1 MKIVKVKIT
10 RWGISKLECIK
21 AIKNLM
27 GFTLREAKDVIEN
40 SEMPCVFKVYDNEKL
55 KVFKDY
61 TQTNIPSMNYT
72 VEDCNEDSDRDT
84 DAANLK
90 TMSITDLV
98 EGFAGAINN
107 AHEAFNA
114 LVSQN
119 EAIDYIK
126 SRLEAEVKRLKFN
139 NNNDLCIQ
147 LREEI
152 ACLKRDNGVLKES
165 NNTFV
170 ETIRD
175 QEKQIRDLE
184 KENNTLREGKK
195 VVETN
200 NDSLMI
206 ANKSLREDVQR
217 LNEILQAIKNLTL

>member
-1 MKIVKVKIT
+1 M
-10 RWGISKLECIK
+10 
-21 AIKNLM
+21 
-27 GFTLREAKDVIEN
+27 EN
-40 SEMPCVFKVYDNEKL
+40 NINNTPRKEMP
-55 KVFKDY
+55 
-61 TQTNIPSMNYT
+61 
-72 VEDCNEDSDRDT
+72 R
-84 DAANLK
+84 
-90 TMSITDLV
+90 TDLV
-98 EGFAGAINN
+98 EGFMSAVNKAGIAMDNARAAFTVLVEHNN
-107 AHEAFNA
+107 EIGDRYNKVCAEAN
-114 LVSQN
+114 LLQ
-119 EAIDYIK
+119 
-126 SRLEAEVKRLKFN
+126 AEVEKLKAN

-184 KENNTLREGKK
+184 KENNILREGKK
-195 VVETN
+195 VVESN

-217 LNEILQAIKNLTL
+217 LNEILQSIKNIAF